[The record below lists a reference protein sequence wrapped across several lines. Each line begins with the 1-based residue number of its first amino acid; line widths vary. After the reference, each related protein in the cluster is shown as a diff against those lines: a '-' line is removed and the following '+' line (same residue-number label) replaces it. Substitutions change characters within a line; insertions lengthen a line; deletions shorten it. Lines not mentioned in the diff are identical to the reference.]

1 MKTSIVGV
9 TPIRVDV
16 CDLERQM
23 PAFAHFFSCF
33 NLVQLTETL
42 HHRAD

>member
-1 MKTSIVGV
+1 MKTSIFGV
-9 TPIRVDV
+9 TPISVDV

-33 NLVQLTETL
+33 NLIQLTETL